1 MSKYLVILVRFTKKH
16 LNDKMQEAN
25 SRSYLLLQELGKYTE
40 KALSSRTF
48 NNVNFSLK
56 YTFILAVCQYGTEVK
71 PDTYMKCVMN
81 KAVFIIS
88 EALSRALTGFFVP
101 VVRGKRVS
109 KRR

>member
-1 MSKYLVILVRFTKKH
+1 
-16 LNDKMQEAN
+16 MQEAN
-25 SRSYLLLQELGKYTE
+25 SRSYLQELGILPKVYTE

-56 YTFILAVCQYGTEVK
+56 YTFILTVCQYGTEVK